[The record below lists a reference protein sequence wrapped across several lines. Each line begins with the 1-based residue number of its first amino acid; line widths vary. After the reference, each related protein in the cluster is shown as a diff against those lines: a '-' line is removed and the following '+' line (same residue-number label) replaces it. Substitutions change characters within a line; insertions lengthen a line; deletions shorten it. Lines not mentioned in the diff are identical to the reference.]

1 MNEKMQEFFINTTQ
15 KRDFDIVEQKTLKKK
30 KQVELFTTTLYD
42 PPWHSI
48 HTSFIISDP
57 VSSSLLAFIPPTY
70 TQP

>member
-1 MNEKMQEFFINTTQ
+1 MKKCKNFLLTQ
-15 KRDFDIVEQKTLKKK
+15 NKKRDFDIVEQKTLKKK